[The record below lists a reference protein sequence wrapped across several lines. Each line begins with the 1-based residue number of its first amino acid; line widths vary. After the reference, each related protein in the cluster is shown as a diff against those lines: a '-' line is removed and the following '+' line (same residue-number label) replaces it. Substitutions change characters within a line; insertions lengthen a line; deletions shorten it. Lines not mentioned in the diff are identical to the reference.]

1 MSILAQV
8 GVANNPRS
16 LDQKCQRPEIV
27 PLTVVMENNS
37 DGGLGFRS
45 LPRRYRPP
53 VPQNLLNV
61 FSEHAT
67 HSDD

>member
-1 MSILAQV
+1 VSQTILVRWIKSASD
-8 GVANNPRS
+8 PKLFRW
-16 LDQKCQRPEIV
+16 
-27 PLTVVMENNS
+27 TVVMENNS